1 MSQISNLAIPITIN
15 TDKVQPGLRKAEK
28 AVADSAKKMSQV
40 TATWQAGTKA
50 FGGEKAMG
58 FAEKFRGSALGGAAM
73 TGAVVA
79 GPMIAATALFDSMLA
94 SVQGSTD
101 ALKQFNETGKLAA
114 GMNSAMLQLMSEAE
128 QSLSERKTAGFNQAF
143 ATGEAA
149 DPTSVFNVAIDT
161 LKNAWTG
168 TGAFI
173 GSAASG
179 ESINQAMLRAS
190 IATAPEAEAEALMKQ
205 LQQATMEANQ
215 SSVIIGPIALLSAGI
230 NKLDETIR
238 KAFN

>member
-15 TDKVQPGLRKAEK
+15 TEKVKPGLQKAEK
-28 AVADSAKKMSQV
+28 AVAESASRMSKA
-40 TATWQAGTKA
+40 TAAWQSGTKA
-50 FGGEKAMG
+50 FGGEKAIG
-58 FAEKFRGSALGGAAM
+58 FAEKFRNSPLGGAAM
-73 TGAVVA
+73 TGAMVA

-94 SVQGSTD
+94 SVQGSTE
-101 ALKQFNETGKLAA
+101 ALNRFRETGKLAV
-114 GMNSAMLQLMSEAE
+114 GMNSAMLELMATAE
-128 QSLSERKTAGFNQAF
+128 SSLAQRKTAGM
-143 ATGEAA
+143 GETMAAGAAA
-149 DPTSVFNVAIDT
+149 DPTSVFNVLLDT

-168 TGAFI
+168 TGAFL

-179 ESINQAMLRAS
+179 ESINQAMLRAN
-190 IATAPEAEAEALMKQ
+190 IATAPQAEAEALMKQ
-205 LQQATMEANQ
+205 LREATMEANQ